1 MSAIAYQR
9 SEVREGHKPWRCSYD
24 VEDPRAQVFRPIGDG
39 TVPGA
44 LDFIEAYVRSIGEY
58 ADFAKARGRS
68 HGITS
73 NMIKL
78 LDRVLRRCTDFKT
91 GRCEPSLEKIM
102 EVSGFARP
110 TVVSLLS
117 KARAYGLVDWV
128 RRTESTDNRYGP
140 QRRQISN
147 AYFFE
152 VTRLPIEALRR
163 LRQLLA
169 KKKAEA
175 LEWPDRQGSGP
186 VPNRNQRL
194 ASRIVRATAGMIGS
208 AASALDRSWREKA
221 DQMRDRS
228 PTEQAAILYPDDP
241 ASQREHLEMLGLS
254 ASSDSAPVH
263 PSPRTNTS

>member
-1 MSAIAYQR
+1 MWGHSVLTEMKCRNAKV
-9 SEVREGHKPWRCSYD
+9 EGREQKLFDSGGLHLLVKPTGYKSWRLKYRYGGK
-24 VEDPRAQVFRPIGDG
+24 ERQL
-39 TVPGA
+39 T
-44 LDFIEAYVRSIGEY
+44 
-58 ADFAKARGRS
+58 
-68 HGITS
+68 
-73 NMIKL
+73 
-78 LDRVLRRCTDFKT
+78 
-91 GRCEPSLEKIM
+91 
-102 EVSGFARP
+102 FARP